1 MAKYKNRKKRIESEK
16 EIDVIEETIDEE
28 ELVEE
33 DDEEVEEVDELVE
46 DEETEDFETDE
57 DEEEEYEEIEL
68 EDRITNM
75 EKKIT
80 AIFYMGIVTLIIVA
94 ISLLVVLTNGGSEEK
109 ETTNTQNNASQNSQ
123 TGYDTS
129 AFKQIKPTDIES
141 LSKGKTI
148 VVWIGYQDC
157 SFCQAYAP
165 LLTQVTKEYGIT
177 ANYIDITT
185 VTEDEF
191 NTVLALTGNGEWKD
205 FASKFTGTPFT
216 LIIKNNKVVGG
227 INGYTEAEQIA
238 KAFDAAGLKK

>member
-94 ISLLVVLTNGGSEEK
+94 ISYIWLLLN
-109 ETTNTQNNASQNSQ
+109 
-123 TGYDTS
+123 
-129 AFKQIKPTDIES
+129 
-141 LSKGKTI
+141 
-148 VVWIGYQDC
+148 
-157 SFCQAYAP
+157 
-165 LLTQVTKEYGIT
+165 
-177 ANYIDITT
+177 
-185 VTEDEF
+185 
-191 NTVLALTGNGEWKD
+191 
-205 FASKFTGTPFT
+205 
-216 LIIKNNKVVGG
+216 
-227 INGYTEAEQIA
+227 
-238 KAFDAAGLKK
+238 

>member
-1 MAKYKNRKKRIESEK
+1 MAKYKNRKKRIETEK

-28 ELVEE
+28 EIIEVDE
-33 DDEEVEEVDELVE
+33 EEVEE
-46 DEETEDFETDE
+46 FE
-57 DEEEEYEEIEL
+57 DEEEVEEFETEDEEVEEIEL

-94 ISLLVVLTNGGSEEK
+94 VSLLVALTNGGQENQ
-109 ETTNTQNNASQNSQ
+109 ETTDTTNNSSQSQ
-123 TGYDTS
+123 TTGYDTS
-129 AFKQIKPTDIES
+129 AFKTIKPADIES

-148 VVWIGYQDC
+148 VVWIGYQQC

-165 LLTQVTKEYGIT
+165 ILAQVTSQFGIT

-191 NTVLALTGNGEWKD
+191 NTVLALTGNGDWKN
-205 FASKFTGTPFT
+205 FAASFEGTPFT

-227 INGYTEAEQIA
+227 INGYTEAEGIA
-238 KAFDAAGLKK
+238 KAFEDAGLK